1 MLINTYNINVRLF
14 GEIIMATRYKGLRMG
29 GSFKQPKMGNMKV
42 QQGGIDFI
50 EISARGLITDPHSP
64 TSTIGYGHRKDDS
77 GNPIRPS
84 TTSASV
90 DLGKLRETTTMEYN
104 YGDITSSVPA
114 VDADIWVSR
123 RRFDPRSSSS
133 SAALTSRFTATW
145 LPNDPSLVITQGS
158 YSNSP
163 AVAAVRSY
171 AMTWNS
177 DGTKYYMFYYNDTLS
192 VDGVNTYEVS
202 TPYDVRTQ
210 TSGITGVMHSP
221 SVGGELGYGS
231 GTNGG
236 AQLVDG
242 DSKLFYSNGTTLRM
256 ATLETPGEFS
266 STLTETQEVDISTF
280 TDNITHKV
288 NAITMSFDGTKV
300 LLSFAGHTITN
311 ADGLLMNGGS
321 VGGGVAT
328 FDVPTAF
335 DLTSISRSDL
345 ISITNLG
352 LNEVDYSGRNMYGA
366 IKQQINDTGTLLW
379 AMENSSYG
387 SINAFSLSTPWD
399 VNTRTKLSRVGPS
412 QSGPNTN
419 LNGKI
424 FNVSPDGNYITA
436 GRVQGVFFTW
446 DYSANN

>member
-1 MLINTYNINVRLF
+1 
-14 GEIIMATRYKGLRMG
+14 MASQYKGVRMG
-29 GSFKQPKMGNMKV
+29 GAIKPTNMGNMKV
-42 QQGGIDFI
+42 QKAVDFI
-50 EISARGLITDPHSP
+50 ELVERGLITQPHE
-64 TSTIGYGHRKDDS
+64 K
-77 GNPIRPS
+77 PS
-84 TTSASV
+84 TSGVGHKKSGGKFGSAIGATSV
-90 DLGKLRETTTMEYN
+90 DMGRLDRASGITYD
-104 YGDITSSVPA
+104 YGSIAT
-114 VDADIWVSR
+114 
-123 RRFDPRSSSS
+123 
-133 SAALTSRFTATW
+133 AALTEETDRWAVRRAFASSRAQANAIPAGPTSRFTATW
-145 LPNDPSLVITQGS
+145 LPNDPSLVITQGP

-177 DGTKYYMFYYNDTLS
+177 DGTKYYMFYYDDTLS
-192 VDGVNTYEVS
+192 VDGVNTYAVS

-210 TSGITGVMHSP
+210 TSGTTGVMHSP

-256 ATLETPGEFS
+256 ATLETPGDFS
-266 STLTETQEVDISTF
+266 STLTETQEVAISTF

-300 LLSFAGHTITN
+300 LLSFAGHTITD
-311 ADGLLMNGGS
+311 AGGLLTNGS
-321 VGGGVAT
+321 SYGGGVAT

-352 LNEVDYSGRNMYGA
+352 LNEVDYSGREIYGA

-399 VNTRTKLSRVGPS
+399 VNTRTKLSRFVPS

-436 GRVQGVFFTW
+436 GRVNGAGVFFTW